1 MNFNKAEFTASYGIS
16 SQLAAD
22 GLPEIAFAGRSN
34 VGKSSLLNKLFN
46 RKNLARVSSVPG
58 KTVTVNFYNVDGNR
72 FVDLPGYGYAKISKS
87 EKDRFAE
94 LMEGYFQSGR
104 NIKLVVQLVDMRH
117 KPSADDIGM
126 ISFLNEFE
134 LPYIIVLTKADKLKN
149 KEYAA
154 RLAAMPEELGNPAV
168 PIIPFSAQNGLGVD
182 EVKKMIEK
190 SFNSQEDNE

>member
-134 LPYIIVLTKADKLKN
+134 LPYIIVLTKADKLNK